1 MSGDGGG
8 ERSPTGARFEEAI
21 MELLAQRAL
30 TSTICP
36 SDAARVVGGEKWREQ
51 MDDARAAA
59 GRLVAAEKVDIT
71 QRGAVVDL
79 ATARGPIRI
88 RRRMG

>member
-1 MSGDGGG
+1 MSGHRDDK
-8 ERSPTGARFEEAI
+8 RPATGARLEEAI
-21 MELLAQRAL
+21 MDLLAQRSP

-36 SDAARVVGGEKWREQ
+36 SDAARAVGGEEWREL

-59 GRLVAAEKVDIT
+59 GRLVGDGKVDIT
-71 QRGAVVDL
+71 QGGAVVDM

-88 RRRMG
+88 RRHTD

>member
-1 MSGDGGG
+1 MSDDG
-8 ERSPTGARFEEAI
+8 ERRATGLRLEEAI
-21 MELLAQRAL
+21 MGLLAQRSP

-36 SDAARVVGGEKWREQ
+36 SDAARLVGGEEWREL

-59 GRLVAAEKVDIT
+59 ARLVAEEKVDIT
-71 QRGAVVDL
+71 QRGSVVDL

-88 RRRMG
+88 RRR